1 MAFWNQQSALWRIAA
16 WSLLV
21 LFVAALGH
29 HALPLP
35 DHGCCSGESCG
46 PLTLHHGDEECGLC
60 LLLGC
65 LTLVVSVFGL
75 RERFHRT
82 PVFDLFITRLSLPPA
97 GQEPGL
103 PRDPPLMLL

>member
-1 MAFWNQQSALWRIAA
+1 MAFWHQQSALWRIAA
-16 WSLLV
+16 WSLLI

-35 DHGCCSGESCG
+35 DHGCCSGASCG
-46 PLTLHHGDEECGLC
+46 PLTFHHGDEECGLC

-65 LTLVVSVFGL
+65 LTLVASLFVL
-75 RERFHRT
+75 RRWFQGG
-82 PVFDLFITRLSLPPA
+82 PAFALFIARLSLPPA

-103 PRDPPLMLL
+103 PRAPPLVLL

>member
-35 DHGCCSGESCG
+35 DHGHCSEEICG
-46 PLTLHHGDEECGLC
+46 PLVPQFGDRECGLC
-60 LLLGC
+60 VLLGC
-65 LTLVVSVFGL
+65 LTLFVGLFFFRQWLRPFVLSVQDVQAL
-75 RERFHRT
+75 
-82 PVFDLFITRLSLPPA
+82 ILPPIPR
-97 GQEPGL
+97 EPGL
-103 PRDPPLMLL
+103 PRAPPLLLP